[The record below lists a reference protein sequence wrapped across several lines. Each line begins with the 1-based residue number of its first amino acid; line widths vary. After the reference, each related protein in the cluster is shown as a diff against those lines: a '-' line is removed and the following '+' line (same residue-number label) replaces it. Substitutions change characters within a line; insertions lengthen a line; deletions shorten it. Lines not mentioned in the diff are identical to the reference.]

1 MSSIYLTF
9 FDERKAARMV
19 MRTAGGG
26 KTLRRLRLQAVKQL
40 HKLIVGLCPDDWLTV
55 NHEGRGALHANLL
68 GGSGFLLHDA
78 GVFAG
83 IQALIESGRI
93 QAHLLGKAFQVV
105 LVECPLVLTGLTLEQ
120 QVVVLPKLTLV
131 GGTLTGFR
139 CPL

>member
-1 MSSIYLTF
+1 M
-9 FDERKAARMV
+9 
-19 MRTAGGG
+19 
-26 KTLRRLRLQAVKQL
+26 RRLRLQAAKHL
-40 HKLIVGLCPDDWLTV
+40 HKLIVGLCPDNRLPV

-68 GGSGFLLHDA
+68 GGVGFLLHDA

-83 IQALIESGRI
+83 IQAFIESGRI

-120 QVVVLPKLTLV
+120 QVVVLPKLILV